1 MIQAIAI
8 DDEPLALKVI
18 EHHCKKTAGIKLE
31 KTFTNLQ
38 EAYKYLEEYPVDL
51 LFLDIEMPQQNG
63 VDFYKSLSVK
73 PSVIF
78 TTAYDHY
85 AIEGFNVNAV
95 DYILKPISLDRFQT
109 AVEKTKNYLEKVVDY
124 LMIRADYKLYK
135 VDYSEILYIE
145 SLDDYIQIYL
155 NSKSKIIA
163 RMSMKNIIEKLP
175 SEMFIRIHRSYIIPT
190 ARVQSIKNKQIVL
203 PEITLPVGETFREN
217 VLKKF
222 ENQ

>member
-8 DDEPLALKVI
+8 DDEPLEWKVL
-18 EHHCKKTAGIKLE
+18 EHHCKKTADIKLE
-31 KTFTNLQ
+31 KTFTNLE

-63 VDFYKSLSVK
+63 VDFYKSLPVK
-73 PSVIF
+73 PLVVF

-95 DYILKPISLDRFQT
+95 DYILKPISLDRFET
-109 AVEKTKNYLEKVVDY
+109 AVEKSKKHLEKAVDY
-124 LMIRADYKLYK
+124 LMIRADYKLHK
-135 VDYSEILYIE
+135 VDYSDILYIE

-155 NSKSKIIA
+155 SNKSKIIA

-175 SEMFIRIHRSYIIPT
+175 SEHFIRIHRSYIIPI
-190 ARVQSIKNKQIVL
+190 ARVQSIQNKQIIL
-203 PEITLPVGETFREN
+203 PELALPVGDTFREN

-222 ENQ
+222 DMQ

>member
-8 DDEPLALKVI
+8 DDEPLALKVL
-18 EHHCKKTAGIKLE
+18 EHHCKKTADIKLE
-31 KTFTNLQ
+31 KTFTNLE

-63 VDFYKSLSVK
+63 VDFYKSLPVK
-73 PSVIF
+73 PLVVF

-95 DYILKPISLDRFQT
+95 DYILKPISLDRFET
-109 AVEKTKNYLEKVVDY
+109 AIEKSKKHLEKAVDY
-124 LMIRADYKLYK
+124 LMIRADYKLHK
-135 VDYSEILYIE
+135 VDYSDILYIE

-155 NSKSKIIA
+155 SNKSKIIA

-175 SEMFIRIHRSYIIPT
+175 SEHFIRIHRSYIIPI
-190 ARVQSIKNKQIVL
+190 ARVQSIQNKQIIL
-203 PEITLPVGETFREN
+203 PELALPVGDTFREN

-222 ENQ
+222 DMQ

>member
-18 EHHCKKTAGIKLE
+18 EHHCKKTPEIKLE

-63 VDFYKSLSVK
+63 VDFYKSLPVR

-85 AIEGFNVNAV
+85 AIEGFNVSAV
-95 DYILKPISLDRFQT
+95 DYILKPISLERFET
-109 AVEKTKNYLEKVVDY
+109 AVEKAKNYLEKVIDY

-155 NSKSKIIA
+155 SNKSKIIA

-175 SEMFIRIHRSYIIPT
+175 SKMFIRIHRSYIIPT
-190 ARVQSIKNKQIVL
+190 ARVQSIQNKQIVL

-222 ENQ
+222 ENE

>member
-1 MIQAIAI
+1 
-8 DDEPLALKVI
+8 
-18 EHHCKKTAGIKLE
+18 
-31 KTFTNLQ
+31 
-38 EAYKYLEEYPVDL
+38 
-51 LFLDIEMPQQNG
+51 
-63 VDFYKSLSVK
+63 
-73 PSVIF
+73 
-78 TTAYDHY
+78 HY
-85 AIEGFNVNAV
+85 AIEGFNVNEV

-163 RMSMKNIIEKLP
+163 RMSMKNIIEKLQ

-190 ARVQSIKNKQIVL
+190 DRVQASKYKQIVL
-203 PEITLPVGETFREN
+203 PEITLAVGETFREN

-222 ENQ
+222 ENQSLFISFALTSVLYRGFHKCFFGYKREVVP

>member
-18 EHHCKKTAGIKLE
+18 EHHCKKTPDISLE
-31 KTFTNLQ
+31 KTFTNTE
-38 EAYKYLEEYPVDL
+38 EAFKYLEDFPVDL
-51 LFLDIEMPQQNG
+51 VFLDIEMPQQNG
-63 VDFYKSLSVK
+63 VDFYKSLPTK
-73 PSVIF
+73 PLVIF

-95 DYILKPISLDRFQT
+95 DYILKPISLARWQT
-109 AVEKTKNYLEKVVDY
+109 AVEKAKNQMEKVVDY

-135 VDYSEILYIE
+135 VDFSEILYIE

-155 NSKSKIIA
+155 HNKSKIVA

-175 SEMFIRIHRSYIIPT
+175 SEAFIRIHRSYIIPT
-190 ARVQSIKNKQIVL
+190 NRVQSIKNKQIVL
-203 PEITLPVGETFREN
+203 PEITLPIGETFKEN

-222 ENQ
+222 EEQ